1 MNWKLV
7 KSIEM
12 NVLFLVHS
20 YSDVEH
26 GGESRI
32 PWDLS
37 LALSRRAVNIFV
49 MTAYKSIS
57 SGTKLPPNIKVYQV
71 PFGKHF
77 PSWDQGNMFLIFLFS
92 LPLFLIKKI
101 DVIHVASTL
110 EATPFNLFKVR
121 PLIQSAHPLWPYNDP
136 QFQEDLAFDRKHKLA
151 ESGVPSLS
159 LKDKIINKIAAVF
172 FRVFGVRERL
182 DPRTDL
188 YIVREKAFYRE
199 LTEKGFKTVYISNGV
214 DFARFAGEPKIKRS
228 DQSFTP
234 LEVARPIGPSGAQ
247 ARARLLTGFT
257 FLYIGKLCKRKGVHH
272 LIPAFQKLSR
282 EYPDAKLICAGD
294 SSPEGFRLFRAMADD
309 NPQII
314 FQSGLSNDDVIEL
327 YKQGDAFVLPI
338 LCGPFNLVVLEAM
351 ASGLPVIVSRCSGSA
366 DPVIDGKTGL
376 LTEVADVEDIYQK
389 MKYLYEHREET
400 KQMGR
405 NAREEAKKYSWDEV
419 AEETMRAYE
428 GVLGK

>member
-1 MNWKLV
+1 
-7 KSIEM
+7 M

-20 YSDVEH
+20 YSDTEH

-37 LALSRRAVNIFV
+37 LALSRRGVNIFV
-49 MTAYKSIS
+49 MTAYKNIS
-57 SGTKLPPNIKVYQV
+57 FGIKLPSNIRVYQV

-92 LPLFLIKKI
+92 LPLFFVQKI

-136 QFQEDLAFDRKHKLA
+136 QFQEDLMFDRKYKLA
-151 ESGVPSLS
+151 ESGVPQLS
-159 LKDKIINKIAAVF
+159 LKDKIVNKIAAIF
-172 FRVFGVRERL
+172 FRTFGVRERL

-188 YIVREKAFYRE
+188 YIVREKAFYHE
-199 LTEKGFKTVYISNGV
+199 LTEKGFRTVYISNGV
-214 DFARFAGEPKIKRS
+214 DFKKFISEPKTPRS
-228 DQSFTP
+228 DP
-234 LEVARPIGPSGAQ
+234 P
-247 ARARLLTGFT
+247 FT

-282 EYPDAKLICAGD
+282 EYPDAKLILAGD
-294 SSPEGFRLFRAMADD
+294 SSPEGFRLFRSIADD

-327 YKQGDAFVLPI
+327 YKHGDAFVLPI
-338 LCGPFNLVVLEAM
+338 LCGPFNLVILEAM

-376 LTEVADVEDIYQK
+376 LTEVADIDDIYRK
-389 MKYLYEHREET
+389 MKYLYEHKEKT

-405 NAREEAKKYSWDEV
+405 NAREEAKKYSWDEI
-419 AEETMRAYE
+419 AGETIKAYE
-428 GVLGK
+428 SVLEK